1 MGYSGNTGLTRII
14 KAGGYSWKGLRSTF
28 KHEAAFRQE
37 LALFVILAPLG
48 LWLGDSGA
56 ERAVLVGSLIL
67 VLIVELLNSAVEAVV
82 DRFGG
87 EIHTLSARAKDMGS
101 AAVFL
106 SLMNVCVIWLV
117 VLLPK
122 FL

>member
-67 VLIVELLNSAVEAVV
+67 VLVVELLNSAVEAVV

-87 EIHTLSARAKDMGS
+87 EIHKLSARAKDMGS

-122 FL
+122 IL